1 MDRFFIFFFMLDVED
16 NIEENID
23 ENCGIENEFLKFKLF
38 LYDVSCFELKFG
50 YVYFREEDLLSFLFL
65 LFLLIEDES
74 N

>member
-1 MDRFFIFFFMLDVED
+1 MLDVED

-38 LYDVSCFELKFG
+38 LYDVSRFELKFG

-65 LFLLIEDES
+65 LCLLIEDES